1 MRNRDGNSEK
11 GRVKFRFLEFE
22 VEGGT
27 PAIQEGLRNIAA
39 ALSRANGT
47 PLKPVPS
54 GSGRALTP
62 KADATRS
69 ASTDQM
75 SFEELAPAEVDAE
88 VEPSQPENDESVA
101 SQEASTGRQ
110 KTVRHHR
117 TPTILNIDL
126 NAGSTPLKAFIAQ
139 KNPDT
144 ESKKYLVVAAWLK
157 EELKIDAITTDHIYT
172 CFRWMSWNVP
182 DDVGSPLR
190 GMKKQGWFRGGDAKG
205 TFEITH
211 VGLGKVNEMPNG

>member
-1 MRNRDGNSEK
+1 MRNRDGNNEK

-39 ALSRANGT
+39 ALNRANGT
-47 PLKPVPS
+47 TLKPVHS
-54 GSGRALTP
+54 GSGRTLAP
-62 KADATRS
+62 KTDATRA
-69 ASTDQM
+69 ASDDQM
-75 SFEELAPAEVDAE
+75 TFDELAPAEVDAE
-88 VEPSQPENDESVA
+88 VEHSEPENNEPVA
-101 SQEASTGRQ
+101 SQDTSSGRQ
-110 KTVRHHR
+110 KTIRQHR
-117 TPTILNIDL
+117 TPTILNLDL

-144 ESKKYLVVAAWLK
+144 DSKKYLVIAAWLK

-190 GMKKQGWFRGGDAKG
+190 SMKKQGWFRSGKAKG
-205 TFEITH
+205 EFEITH
-211 VGLGKVNEMPNG
+211 VGLGKVNETPNG